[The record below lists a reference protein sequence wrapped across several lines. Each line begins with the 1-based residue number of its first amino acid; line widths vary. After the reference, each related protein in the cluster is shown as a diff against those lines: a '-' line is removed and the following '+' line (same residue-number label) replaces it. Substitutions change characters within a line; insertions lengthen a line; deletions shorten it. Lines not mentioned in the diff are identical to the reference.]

1 MDKEQLKERFGDG
14 KRPSGA
20 DFAALI
26 DALWANSEAQLSGVM
41 RVQRVR
47 WARSERPEAFNPE
60 AGELWYDASTHM
72 LKGRV
77 AYPPREGWVYIVED
91 NTEEMTAGQYVA
103 QDGKLTM
110 L

>member
-1 MDKEQLKERFGDG
+1 MELKERFGDG
-14 KRPSGA
+14 KRPTGA

-47 WARSERPEAFNPE
+47 WARSERPEEFDPA
-60 AGELWYDASTHM
+60 AGEVWYDTINHL
-72 LKGRV
+72 LKGSV
-77 AYPPREGWVYIVED
+77 SYPPREGWVYIVED

-103 QDGKLTM
+103 QGGKLTM